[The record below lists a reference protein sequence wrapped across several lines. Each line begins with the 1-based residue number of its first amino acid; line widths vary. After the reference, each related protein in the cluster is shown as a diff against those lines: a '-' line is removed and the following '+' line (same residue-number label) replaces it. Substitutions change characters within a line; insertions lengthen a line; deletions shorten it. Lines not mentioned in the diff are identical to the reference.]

1 MGILSNLN
9 GEIVINWIIA
19 LGIIA
24 VLYIFSPLFSYG
36 IIKIFN
42 LKNKETNIKNNPLY
56 IPLRSFIRL
65 YGVYLAIIYL
75 QPILGWDDKIM
86 LWATKIFRIVVI
98 LSVATGIAHTI
109 TEKSGFIRKFKERTN
124 KDVDDSSIMII
135 TRVIKFVIYLIAGFM
150 IIYDLGYNISGL
162 VTGLGIGS
170 VVLTFALQ
178 DTIKN
183 LFGGLVIFLD
193 KPFKVGDYIKVNE
206 FEGTVEDITFR
217 STKIRTLENSIAQI
231 PNGEISSTTVVNA
244 SKIRRRRYNLDL
256 GLVLNTDLK
265 KMKKLEDQIL
275 EFLNNDEMVIKDTA
289 NVSFREVR
297 SSDYNI
303 YVYCYLK
310 VAAYGDF
317 LKEKERLNYTIM
329 EILQKDGIEMAYN
342 TQTIEIKKA

>member
-9 GEIVINWIIA
+9 GETIIEIIFA

-42 LKNKETNIKNNPLY
+42 MKSKGSNIKNNPLY
-56 IPLRSFIRL
+56 IPIRIFIRL
-65 YGVYLAIIYL
+65 FGIYLAIRHL
-75 QPILGWDDKIM
+75 RPVFGWDEQVM
-86 LWATKIFRIVVI
+86 LWVTKIFRIVVI
-98 LSVATGIAHTI
+98 LSISTGLSHSIS
-109 TEKSGFIRKFKERTN
+109 EKSLFIKKFKEKTN
-124 KDVDDSSIMII
+124 RDVDDSSIIFMIRTI
-135 TRVIKFVIYLIAGFM
+135 RFLIYLIAGFM
-150 IIYDLGYNISGL
+150 IIYDLGYNLSGL

-178 DTIKN
+178 DAIKN

-193 KPFKVGDYIKVNE
+193 KPFKVGDYISVSGY
-206 FEGTVEDITFR
+206 EGTVEDITFR
-217 STKIRTLENSIAQI
+217 STKIRTLEHSIAQI
-231 PNGEISSTTVVNA
+231 PNGEIASTTVVNA

-256 GLVLNTDLK
+256 GLVLDTDLK
-265 KMKKLEDQIL
+265 KMKKLEEQIL
-275 EFLNNDEMVIKDTA
+275 NFLNNDEIVIKDTA

-310 VAAYGDF
+310 VADYADF

-329 EILQKDGIEMAYN
+329 EILQKDGIEMAYKN
-342 TQTIEIKKA
+342 QTI

>member
-9 GEIVINWIIA
+9 GETIIEIIFA

-42 LKNKETNIKNNPLY
+42 MKSKGSNIKNNPLY
-56 IPLRSFIRL
+56 IPIRIFIRL
-65 YGVYLAIIYL
+65 FGIYLAIRHL
-75 QPILGWDDKIM
+75 RPVFGWDEQVM
-86 LWATKIFRIVVI
+86 LWVTKIFRIVVI
-98 LSVATGIAHTI
+98 LSISTGLSHSIS
-109 TEKSGFIRKFKERTN
+109 EKSLFIKKFKEKTN
-124 KDVDDSSIMII
+124 RDVDDSSIIFMIRTI
-135 TRVIKFVIYLIAGFM
+135 RFLIYLIAGFM
-150 IIYDLGYNISGL
+150 IIYDLGYNLSGL

-178 DTIKN
+178 DAIKN

-193 KPFKVGDYIKVNE
+193 KPFKVGDYISVSGY
-206 FEGTVEDITFR
+206 EGTVEDITFR
-217 STKIRTLENSIAQI
+217 STKIRTLEHSIAQI
-231 PNGEISSTTVVNA
+231 PNGEIASTTVVNA

-256 GLVLNTDLK
+256 GLVLDTDLK
-265 KMKKLEDQIL
+265 KMKKLEEQIL
-275 EFLNNDEMVIKDTA
+275 NFLNNDEIVIKDTA

-310 VAAYGDF
+310 VADYADF

-342 TQTIEIKKA
+342 TQTIEIKK

>member
-9 GEIVINWIIA
+9 GETIVEIIFA

-42 LKNKETNIKNNPLY
+42 MKSKGSNIKNNPLY
-56 IPLRSFIRL
+56 IPIRIFIRL
-65 YGVYLAIIYL
+65 FGIYLAIRHL
-75 QPILGWDDKIM
+75 RPVFGWDEQVM
-86 LWATKIFRIVVI
+86 LWVTKIFRIVVI
-98 LSVATGIAHTI
+98 LSISTGLAHSI
-109 TEKSGFIRKFKERTN
+109 SEKSLFIKKFKEKTN
-124 KDVDDSSIMII
+124 RDVDDSSIIFMIRTI
-135 TRVIKFVIYLIAGFM
+135 RFLIYLIAGFM
-150 IIYDLGYNISGL
+150 IIYDLGYNLSGL

-178 DTIKN
+178 DAIKN

-193 KPFKVGDYIKVNE
+193 KPFKVGDYISVSGY
-206 FEGTVEDITFR
+206 EGTVEDITFR
-217 STKIRTLENSIAQI
+217 STKIRTLEHSIAQI
-231 PNGEISSTTVVNA
+231 PNGEIASTTVVNA

-256 GLVLNTDLK
+256 GLVLDTDLK
-265 KMKKLEDQIL
+265 KMKKLEEQIL
-275 EFLNNDEMVIKDTA
+275 NFLNNDEIVIKDTA

-310 VAAYGDF
+310 VADYADF

-342 TQTIEIKKA
+342 TQTIEIKK

>member
-9 GEIVINWIIA
+9 GETIIEIIFA

-42 LKNKETNIKNNPLY
+42 MKSKGSNIKNNPLY
-56 IPLRSFIRL
+56 IPIRIFIRL
-65 YGVYLAIIYL
+65 FGIYLAIRHL
-75 QPILGWDDKIM
+75 RPVFGWDEQVM
-86 LWATKIFRIVVI
+86 LWVTKIFRIVVI
-98 LSVATGIAHTI
+98 LSISTGLSHSIS
-109 TEKSGFIRKFKERTN
+109 EKSLFIKKFKEKTN
-124 KDVDDSSIMII
+124 RDVDDSSIIFMIRTI
-135 TRVIKFVIYLIAGFM
+135 RFLIYLIAGFM
-150 IIYDLGYNISGL
+150 IIYDLGYNLSGL

-193 KPFKVGDYIKVNE
+193 KPFKVGDYISVNGY
-206 FEGTVEDITFR
+206 EGTVEDITFR
-217 STKIRTLENSIAQI
+217 STKIRTLEHSIAQI
-231 PNGEISSTTVVNA
+231 PNGEIASTTVVNA

-256 GLVLNTDLK
+256 GLVLDTDLK
-265 KMKKLEDQIL
+265 KMKKLEEQIL
-275 EFLNNDEMVIKDTA
+275 NFLNNDEIVIKDTA

-310 VAAYGDF
+310 VADYADF

-342 TQTIEIKKA
+342 TQTIEIKK